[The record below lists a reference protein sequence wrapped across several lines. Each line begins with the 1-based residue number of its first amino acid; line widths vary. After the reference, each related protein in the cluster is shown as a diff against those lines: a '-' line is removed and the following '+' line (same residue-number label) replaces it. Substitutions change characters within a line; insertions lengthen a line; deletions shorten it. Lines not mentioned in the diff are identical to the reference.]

1 VRCCDTRRKPGALF
15 AAYRSDMARPTDRRL
30 TGAVLGVLAG
40 LALAACGTTV
50 PLTSTT
56 TTQGLGGEA
65 APGAGGVQPV
75 VPGATVAPGGIGG
88 PATSGST
95 NVNQPGTTGAAA
107 PRATVG
113 ALAPGGPVGSARGV
127 TATTFSLGV
136 YTVQAFSKVTAG
148 AGLNIATGDQEAQAR
163 AVIDYLN
170 ARGGIAGR
178 RIVPVFHDFDVGR
191 AATDV
196 NSEYEAACSSFT
208 QDHKVYAVA
217 TPVGTLNDTF
227 YACLAKA
234 GVISS
239 ATADTKDA
247 AFFRQYADTFYMPAE
262 TSTTRTLANAIQPMH
277 AAGWF
282 GKTPKIG
289 VVRTDTIE
297 DERAV
302 NQGLKPALSAVGLK
316 VDEEF
321 AAPVTGDSSSA
332 YSAAVLKFQAEDI
345 THVIFTAL
353 GSPIA
358 FGSTA
363 QAQQY
368 YPKYG
373 LNSRNGPASVLQAA
387 MSPQQLKGSMGYG
400 WQPLNDVDAAHDP
413 GIVSA
418 RAKECRS
425 IMAKADQDLSTRSV
439 ASVALWICD
448 AIFFVRDSLAQAPD
462 FTLAG
467 FRAGAE
473 RLGRYHPAS
482 TFASLIA
489 PGRLHDGASSYR
501 LFSFKDDC
509 SCFVYT
515 TPVRPAP

>member
-1 VRCCDTRRKPGALF
+1 
-15 AAYRSDMARPTDRRL
+15 M
-30 TGAVLGVLAG
+30 
-40 LALAACGTTV
+40 
-50 PLTSTT
+50 
-56 TTQGLGGEA
+56 
-65 APGAGGVQPV
+65 
-75 VPGATVAPGGIGG
+75 
-88 PATSGST
+88 
-95 NVNQPGTTGAAA
+95 
-107 PRATVG
+107 
-113 ALAPGGPVGSARGV
+113 ARGV
-127 TATTFSLGV
+127 TATTISLGV
-136 YTVQAFSKVTAG
+136 YTVQAFSKVTAS

-163 AVIDYLN
+163 AVINYLN
-170 ARGGIAGR
+170 AHGGIAGR
-178 RIVPVFHDFDVGR
+178 RIVPVFHDFDVAR

-196 NSEYEAACSSFT
+196 NSEYESACSAFT
-208 QDHKVYAVA
+208 QDNHVYAVA

-262 TSTTRTLANAIQPMH
+262 TNTTRTLANAVRPMR
-277 AAGWF
+277 ATGWF
-282 GKTPKIG
+282 GKAPRIG

-297 DERAV
+297 DKRAV
-302 NQGLKPALSAVGLK
+302 DQGLKPALAAVGMR
-316 VDEEF
+316 VSEEF

-332 YSAAVLKFQAEDI
+332 YSSAVLKFQAAGV

-363 QAQQY
+363 EAQQY
-368 YPKYG
+368 HPKYG
-373 LNSRNGPASVLQAA
+373 LNSRNGPASVLQAS
-387 MSPQQLKGSMGYG
+387 MPSSQLKGSMGYG

-413 GIVSA
+413 GVVSA

-425 IMAKADQDLSTRSV
+425 IMAKADQDMNTRSV

-448 AIFFVRDSLAQAPD
+448 AIFFVRDALAGAPD
-462 FTLAG
+462 FTLGG

-473 RLGRYHPAS
+473 ALGRYEPAS
-482 TFASLIA
+482 TFSSLVA

-501 LFSFKDDC
+501 LFAFKDDC